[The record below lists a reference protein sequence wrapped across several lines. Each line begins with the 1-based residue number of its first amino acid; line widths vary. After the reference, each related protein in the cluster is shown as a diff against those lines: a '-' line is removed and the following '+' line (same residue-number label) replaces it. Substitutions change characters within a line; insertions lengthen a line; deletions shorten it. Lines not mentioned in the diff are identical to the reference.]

1 MKRNTFI
8 LWAGI
13 LAVGFALAGLAYLG
27 TFTRFMADDFCVAGQ
42 ALNLGML
49 DMLSRWYTTVNGRFS
64 AIIISTLLVSGG
76 PGLAGWMPA
85 MTVIAWWAGI
95 AWATLPIL
103 RCKGLQKP
111 CLFATL
117 LGGISL
123 LALLAST
130 PNLYQSFF
138 WHSGMVTYSLPLV
151 GLTFSAG
158 IILRVWLEDTQL
170 LPSAAALF
178 ILTFLLGGV
187 SEMISA
193 IQVVLFLLLLVLSLL
208 HNQKKTRQRLL
219 SLLIP
224 AMLAAV
230 ISITLVILSPGSRV
244 RLETVGTAANQPGLL
259 RIITFSIRNMA
270 HIVGKYFIW
279 TPYWALFSLLP
290 PFLLGW
296 LFSKPL
302 EDVSRVK
309 DFRSILRQDWPKG
322 IVLVLGSA
330 LVLVTAACAPVVYGL
345 NAYPDDRA
353 IIIPQFVLV
362 LAAVSASMMLGWGLK
377 SSAILPVP
385 SKKKGLTL
393 AIQLTIL
400 LLVLTAAGLSLW
412 GTAAQ
417 APAYRSFAISW
428 DERSALIQ
436 QAAQAGDS
444 EITVP
449 GGSSMFGVGNL
460 NAKADNW
467 INACMATYYQ
477 IPLIFGR

>member
-1 MKRNTFI
+1 
-8 LWAGI
+8 
-13 LAVGFALAGLAYLG
+13 
-27 TFTRFMADDFCVAGQ
+27 
-42 ALNLGML
+42 
-49 DMLSRWYTTVNGRFS
+49 
-64 AIIISTLLVSGG
+64 
-76 PGLAGWMPA
+76 
-85 MTVIAWWAGI
+85 
-95 AWATLPIL
+95 
-103 RCKGLQKP
+103 
-111 CLFATL
+111 
-117 LGGISL
+117 
-123 LALLAST
+123 
-130 PNLYQSFF
+130 
-138 WHSGMVTYSLPLV
+138 
-151 GLTFSAG
+151 
-158 IILRVWLEDTQL
+158 
-170 LPSAAALF
+170 
-178 ILTFLLGGV
+178 
-187 SEMISA
+187 
-193 IQVVLFLLLLVLSLL
+193 
-208 HNQKKTRQRLL
+208 
-219 SLLIP
+219 
-224 AMLAAV
+224 MLAAV
-230 ISITLVILSPGSRV
+230 ISITLVILAPGSRV

-279 TPYWALFSLLP
+279 TPYWALLSLLP

-302 EDVSRVK
+302 EEVSRVK
-309 DFRSILRQDWPKG
+309 DFRSLLRQDWSKG

-377 SSAILPVP
+377 SSAILPAP
-385 SKKKGLTL
+385 SKKKGFTL

-417 APAYRSFAISW
+417 APAYRSFANSW

-436 QAAQAGDS
+436 QAALAGDS

-460 NAKADNW
+460 NAEADNW